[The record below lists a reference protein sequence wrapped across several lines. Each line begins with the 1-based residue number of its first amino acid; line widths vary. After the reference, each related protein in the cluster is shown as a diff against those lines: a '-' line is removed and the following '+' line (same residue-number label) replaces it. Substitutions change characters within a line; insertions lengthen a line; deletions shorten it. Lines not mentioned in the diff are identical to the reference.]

1 MANKGRRYEGG
12 TPKLNVKKVIAV
24 IIALAVIIMV
34 VIGITKLAQGG
45 GKVQERTV
53 ANSYYA
59 VYTGGKWGVINS
71 KGETVIDPTY
81 EETIIIPDHSK
92 DVFLCTYDVNYADG
106 TYKTRV
112 INKKA
117 EEIITGYDTIQA
129 LENYDESNNLWYE
142 DDVLVVSKEGKYGLV
157 DFNGKELLPC
167 EYDKIETLKG
177 VPNSILTKKGDLYG
191 LVDNIGAF
199 IAETNYKSI
208 KPISDKNENGYI
220 VVDSKDKAGVI
231 NYDKTIAIKPQ
242 YQDIKQLYGDG
253 KYVVKEDGKWQ
264 IVDTEGNVYLKDKFD
279 KVLSI
284 NGNNVIVQKDKKC
297 GVMTLEGETRIGLK
311 YEDMSYTFNDN
322 YIFKKDKKYGVM
334 NLAGETVLKPE
345 YESLIYRKDAGFL
358 EGSKKDAINTDFIG
372 NDFQVKVSGILSEIN
387 TESGYMKIRV
397 DGEYKYYNFRFEE
410 KTNRE
415 LLTGNTLFLDKKDG
429 KYGYVNKDGIVV
441 VDYIYDDATEQN
453 VFGYSSVKQNG
464 MWGCIDSTGKVVI
477 APAYQLVNNSMIEFI
492 GKWHRGED
500 LNLDYYT
507 DQ

>member
-1 MANKGRRYEGG
+1 MR
-12 TPKLNVKKVIAV
+12 KL
-24 IIALAVIIMV
+24 L
-34 VIGITKLAQGG
+34 LF
-45 GKVQERTV
+45 QEH
-53 ANSYYA
+53 
-59 VYTGGKWGVINS
+59 
-71 KGETVIDPTY
+71 
-81 EETIIIPDHSK
+81 HSK

-177 VPNSILTKKGDLYG
+177 VQNSILTKKGDLYG

-264 IVDTEGNVYLKDKFD
+264 IVDTEGNVYLKDEFD

-297 GVMTLEGETRIGLK
+297 W
-311 YEDMSYTFNDN
+311 S
-322 YIFKKDKKYGVM
+322 
-334 NLAGETVLKPE
+334 
-345 YESLIYRKDAGFL
+345 
-358 EGSKKDAINTDFIG
+358 
-372 NDFQVKVSGILSEIN
+372 NDFGGRN
-387 TESGYMKIRV
+387 
-397 DGEYKYYNFRFEE
+397 
-410 KTNRE
+410 
-415 LLTGNTLFLDKKDG
+415 
-429 KYGYVNKDGIVV
+429 
-441 VDYIYDDATEQN
+441 
-453 VFGYSSVKQNG
+453 
-464 MWGCIDSTGKVVI
+464 
-477 APAYQLVNNSMIEFI
+477 
-492 GKWHRGED
+492 
-500 LNLDYYT
+500 
-507 DQ
+507 